1 MFKLPDHIEGTPG
14 PDGDIPLAF
23 EVYEFDPVTMEFTAP
38 VSAFISYEDLKEGI
52 IKYHMPANSVP
63 FRPEPQ
69 KREVAVFD
77 IERGQWGYVVDWR
90 GVVFWQG
97 TTRYVITERA
107 IAPPSDAVFVEP
119 PVIKNT
125 ANRRRLLD
133 AANERVA
140 ILLDARTLGV
150 ITDTELKALDAWKLY
165 RVQLNRMDDLNSESP
180 EWPTI
185 PE

>member
-1 MFKLPDHIEGTPG
+1 MYKLPDHIEGTPG
-14 PDGDIPLAF
+14 PEGEIPLAF
-23 EVYEFDPVTMEFTAP
+23 QVYEFDAITMEFTAP
-38 VSAFISYEDLKEGI
+38 VAAFLSYKDLEEGI

-69 KREVAVFD
+69 EHEVAVFSV
-77 IERGQWGYVVDWR
+77 ERGEWGYVMDWR
-90 GVVFWQG
+90 GTVFWQG
-97 TTRYVITERA
+97 TTRHVITERA
-107 IAPPSDAVFVEP
+107 IAPPSDAVFKEP
-119 PVIKNT
+119 SVIKNT
-125 ANRRRLLD
+125 ADRRHLLD

-150 ITDTELKALDAWKLY
+150 ATDAEVKALDAWKLY